1 MSHLQYI
8 IEKCREKL
16 WQDIVLASNDSWQ
29 ERIDK
34 ENHNSEAREI
44 HFRPITLQDI
54 LLCLWWDFNI
64 DWDGWIKYETKPTFH
79 AVDILEYTVKRI
91 YPVQY
96 NLTKSPYEQEE
107 PILKFIAE
115 NLGFNSNQ
123 S

>member
-1 MSHLQYI
+1 MNSHLQYI
-8 IEKCREKL
+8 IKKCREKL

-54 LLCLWWDFNI
+54 LLAMGRDVILAGNWDIYKSYRDFE
-64 DWDGWIKYETKPTFH
+64 DWIIWT
-79 AVDILEYTVKRI
+79 EYD
-91 YPVQY
+91 
-96 NLTKSPYEQEE
+96 LTKSPYEQEE